1 MANNCLV
8 TKLKSVVNNDNLK
21 VLGALDLKVKYNST
35 LNFDIFT
42 FGTKSSTVKIL
53 GDTDV
58 VFTATGSKQ
67 ATWAPGFT
75 TKMSGGTTGEI
86 VHLRIE
92 NKYNLNNISLSTEET
107 NHIEIVD
114 IDLEDLI
121 ACTNFNSLSIQHASP
136 VSVGSIDE
144 IVLAHDMATLVLQ
157 KGSIAID
164 SLLPSKNRLS
174 VLQLGSS
181 QSTGDISKLREF
193 TLLTSQDWQTTI
205 SSTYMY
211 GDVSTIPNHVRSLVL
226 PGWRNNPNLAS
237 YSGFTWT
244 AGTRTGSGINIL
256 VLNSY
261 SHNSDFATST
271 DVDNYFIDNA
281 GCDFGGG
288 SYNSINIFVNGTYTP
303 SAAATTAIATIKS
316 KGITSVKVNNISL

>member
-35 LNFDIFT
+35 LNFDIFN
-42 FGTKSSTVKIL
+42 FGINSSKVTIL
-53 GDTDV
+53 GDTNA
-58 VFTATGSKQ
+58 VFTVSGSKQ
-67 ATWAPGFT
+67 VNWTYGLT
-75 TKMSGGTTGEI
+75 TKMSGGTEGEI
-86 VHLRIE
+86 IHLRIE
-92 NKYNLNNISLSTEET
+92 NKYNLAYIFLGSEAT

-114 IDLEDLI
+114 IDIEDLI
-121 ACTNFNSLSIQHASP
+121 TCSSLSQLIIQIGSP
-136 VSVGSIDE
+136 ISVSSIDE
-144 IVLAHDMATLVLQ
+144 IVLPRKMAAFILQ
-157 KGSIAID
+157 KGSVNID
-164 SLLPSKNRLS
+164 SLLNSKNNLS
-174 VLQLGSS
+174 TLQLGSS
-181 QSTGDISKLREF
+181 FSTGDISKLREF
-193 TLLTSQDWQTTI
+193 TLLTSQDWQNTVA
-205 SSTYMY
+205 STYMY
-211 GDVSTIPNHVRSLVL
+211 GDISTIPNHVRSLIL

-244 AGTRTGSGINIL
+244 AGTRTGSGVNIL

-281 GCDFGGG
+281 DCDFGGG
-288 SYNSINIFVNGTYTP
+288 NSKSINIFVNNTYTP